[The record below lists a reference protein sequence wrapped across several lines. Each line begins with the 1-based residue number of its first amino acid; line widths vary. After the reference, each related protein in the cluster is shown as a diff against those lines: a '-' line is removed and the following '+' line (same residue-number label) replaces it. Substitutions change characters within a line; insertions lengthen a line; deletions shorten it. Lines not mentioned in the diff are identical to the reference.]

1 MVNQPNLLTETPFV
15 RYSAGG
21 ILYQDYF
28 LLKQLFV
35 LLLAVSI
42 YLYWTKGQIESESMG
57 DGRKK
62 KGRGE
67 GSRADKQGKLY
78 SFALYLLLV
87 KLFKYLQIQRTKNL
101 I

>member
-1 MVNQPNLLTETPFV
+1 MVNQPNLLTKTPFV

-62 KGRGE
+62 KGMKKREGGKGRGHT
-67 GSRADKQGKLY
+67 SRVN
-78 SFALYLLLV
+78 FTLLP
-87 KLFKYLQIQRTKNL
+87 FY
-101 I
+101 